1 MPGHSYLLHDLEEER
16 EDRAKLRQELKDL
29 RLERD
34 GWLARFHID
43 PTDEKAVQRLRDDI
57 VGFNRFK
64 GRGRSGHLRVN
75 DGMESMTQEHYEAK
89 LATKK
94 AELRELLPR
103 YAKALEVVEAA
114 RALAETCR
122 VGLAEPYR
130 DYNEGAL
137 VRLRAALAAFDEVLG
152 K

>member
-1 MPGHSYLLHDLEEER
+1 VPGHSYLLHDLEEER

-114 RALAETCR
+114 RLEQRLRDA
-122 VGLAEPYR
+122 GLSSIHRKREEAR
-130 DYNEGAL
+130 NAT
-137 VRLRAALAAFDEVLG
+137 RAALATFDEVQA
-152 K
+152 